1 MKIRNTLFENKQYF
15 ETIGKIHSSD
25 QLSVMDAYRIN
36 RLVKKLNELNEE
48 YSELKKKLLDQ
59 FGTPG
64 EEEGQFTVE
73 GDQREP
79 FTKEMN
85 DLISIEHDLEME
97 ALSWPSKIKDKGQL
111 RHTPGHLIDIM
122 ATCVDVARAKYPQV
136 YKNRPILPMEGKSL
150 ASVFVDDTLERDLLL
165 WEHEGNRAIRKGN
178 WKLVMKRSIGKWELY
193 NIVTNGT
200 IVTGNSTN
208 VVGNI
213 DDIPWPAWDL
223 LQPEK
228 YPPKLLFA
236 S

>member
-64 EEEGQFTVE
+64 EEEGSFIVE

-85 DLISIEHDLEME
+85 DLISIEHDLETEML
-97 ALSWPSKIKDKGQL
+97 AFPSKLEDGFSASDLNIMEMFFDLCGLEEKPKTEDEPDIT
-111 RHTPGHLIDIM
+111 TP
-122 ATCVDVARAKYPQV
+122 T
-136 YKNRPILPMEGKSL
+136 
-150 ASVFVDDTLERDLLL
+150 
-165 WEHEGNRAIRKGN
+165 
-178 WKLVMKRSIGKWELY
+178 
-193 NIVTNGT
+193 
-200 IVTGNSTN
+200 
-208 VVGNI
+208 
-213 DDIPWPAWDL
+213 
-223 LQPEK
+223 EK
-228 YPPKLLFA
+228 ETE
-236 S
+236 